1 MAIDQGHKLSAAVAH
16 VVAIGSGAIG
26 AVWHDRGE
34 HDHGYDARP
43 EHLKRSGTLF
53 LVRDS
58 WAMTE
63 GIIRR
68 AGLRYTDEI
77 EQPAELPFCSCFYE
91 YLTSPRSLPETV
103 LTAKGR
109 EWLRASTANR

>member
-1 MAIDQGHKLSAAVAH
+1 M
-16 VVAIGSGAIG
+16 GSGAIA

-43 EHLKRSGTLF
+43 EHLARSGKLF

-58 WAMTE
+58 WAMTD
-63 GIIRR
+63 
-68 AGLRYTDEI
+68 GLVRKGGLQYTDEI
-77 EQPAELPFCSCFYE
+77 EQPAELPFCSCTYQ
-91 YLTSPRSLPETV
+91 YVTSPRSLPDTV

-109 EWLRASTANR
+109 

>member
-1 MAIDQGHKLSAAVAH
+1 
-16 VVAIGSGAIG
+16 
-26 AVWHDRGE
+26 
-34 HDHGYDARP
+34 
-43 EHLKRSGTLF
+43 
-53 LVRDS
+53 
-58 WAMTE
+58 MTE